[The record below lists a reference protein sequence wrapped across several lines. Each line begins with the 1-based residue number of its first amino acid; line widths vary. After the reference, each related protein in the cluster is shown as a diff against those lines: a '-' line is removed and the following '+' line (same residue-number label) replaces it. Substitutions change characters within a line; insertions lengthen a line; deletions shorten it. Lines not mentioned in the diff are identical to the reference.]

1 MNHVVKNIIS
11 PLPEDLSKE
20 VIEDLVRS
28 STVRIERIVS
38 NGHSSPENG
47 WYDQEDSEWVVVLQG
62 SGAILFESG
71 EEVVLNVGDSI
82 NISARTKHRVLWTDT
97 QRPTI
102 WLAVFYRE

>member
-1 MNHVVKNIIS
+1 MNHVIKNIIS

-38 NGHSSPENG
+38 NGHSSPESG

-82 NISARTKHRVLWTDT
+82 NISARTKHRVLWTDR

>member
-1 MNHVVKNIIS
+1 MIKNIIS
-11 PLPEDLSKE
+11 PLPEDLSNE

-38 NGHSSPENG
+38 NGHSSPESG

-82 NISARTKHRVLWTDT
+82 NISARTKHKVLWTDM

-102 WLAVFYRE
+102 WLAVFYR

>member
-1 MNHVVKNIIS
+1 MNHVIKNIIS

-20 VIEDLVRS
+20 VIEDLAGS

-38 NGHSSPENG
+38 NGHSSPELG
-47 WYDQEDSEWVVVLQG
+47 WYDQEESEWVVVLQG

-71 EEVVLNVGDSI
+71 QEVVLNVGDSI
-82 NISARTKHRVLWTDT
+82 NISAHTKHKVLRTDR

-102 WLAVFYRE
+102 WLAVFYR